1 MKFGVREICDV
12 VLKTKTNRKIG
23 NKIFYANEP
32 VIYFDSLKTTT
43 LEGSSETVYA
53 TGGRGNTNLVSWSG
67 EKTVTFTMEDA
78 LISPVSFM
86 ILSGAGLIEGSESNK
101 IKIHK
106 IEQTD
111 KVAVTG
117 EAESVETVKIT
128 LSQKPVWDKNDNSI
142 YVMLLDASGEPVS
155 EPFIP
160 SGVSENEVTLN
171 ATDDLSAKSA
181 DAWTQG
187 FTQGG
192 AVLVDYYYE
201 EANVS
206 QINIMPEEFGG
217 NFYLEAETLFRN
229 KDGNDMPAIFTIP
242 NCRVQSNFSFSM
254 SSTGD
259 PSTFS
264 FVMDAFPDYTRFDKT
279 KKVLVSIDI
288 IANTSS
294 AEVLT
299 RPKTQ
304 TTDTWDDDAQLVTR
318 PS

>member
-86 ILSGAGLIEGSESNK
+86 ILSGAGLIEGSEENK

-111 KVAVTG
+111 KVEVTG
-117 EAESVETVKIT
+117 TESIDSVKIT
-128 LSQKPVWDKNDNSI
+128 LSQTPVYNKEDNSI
-142 YVMLLDASGEPVS
+142 YIMLLDASGEPVS

-160 SGVSENEVTLN
+160 ESVEGKEVTLKTTDTLKGGT
-171 ATDDLSAKSA
+171 AT
-181 DAWTQG
+181 AWAQG
-187 FTQGG
+187 FVNGG

-259 PSTFS
+259 PSEQI
-264 FVMDAFPDYTRFDKT
+264 MRLA
-279 KKVLVSIDI
+279 I
-288 IANTSS
+288 
-294 AEVLT
+294 
-299 RPKTQ
+299 Q
-304 TTDTWDDDAQLVTR
+304 
-318 PS
+318 

>member
-23 NKIFYANEP
+23 NKIFYAGEP
-32 VIYFDSLKTTT
+32 VIYFDSLKTTQ
-43 LEGSSETVYA
+43 LEGSSEIVYA

-86 ILSGAGLIEGSESNK
+86 ILSGAGLVEGSKQNP
-101 IKIHK
+101 IYVHK

-111 KVAVTG
+111 KVKVG
-117 EAESVETVKIT
+117 EGPGKVKIT
-128 LSQKPVWDKNDNSI
+128 LSKEPHFDANDDSI
-142 YVMLLDASGEPVS
+142 YVMLLDNDGEPVS
-155 EPFIP
+155 EPYIP
-160 SGVSENEVTLN
+160 KSVEGAVITLEDTDN
-171 ATDDLSAKSA
+171 VDAASAT
-181 DAWTQG
+181 AWSQG
-187 FTQGG
+187 FASGQ
-192 AVLVDYYYE
+192 AVLVDYYYKE
-201 EANVS
+201 ENVQ

-217 NFYLEAETLFRN
+217 NFYLEAEPLFRDKN
-229 KDGNDMPAIFTIP
+229 GNDMPAIFTIP

-288 IANTSS
+288 ISNSTS
-294 AEVLT
+294 ADILT

-304 TTDTWDDDAQLVTR
+304 SDDKWDEDNQLVTR
-318 PS
+318 DE